1 MKVRV
6 SSSDPLALAKEF
18 PITDRLPNWFFRV
31 TERSAGAWQGEGI
44 DLWGRRVASQGNDPD
59 QVVNECIAMAR
70 GISKV
75 T

>member
-1 MKVRV
+1 
-6 SSSDPLALAKEF
+6 
-18 PITDRLPNWFFRV
+18 LPNWFFRV

-44 DLWGRRVASQGNDPD
+44 DLWGRRVASQGKDPD